1 LNVAGWV
8 GTVIGVIAGAAI
20 IVNKLGELA
29 HAVLDVRDSLRDR
42 LSRRE
47 RDRIGQHDQEGA
59 PWPSI
64 EPVDREPE
72 MVEEP

>member
-1 LNVAGWV
+1 MNVAGWV

-47 RDRIGQHDQEGA
+47 RDRIGQKDQEDA
-59 PWPSI
+59 PWSSV

-72 MVEEP
+72 LAKEP

>member
-1 LNVAGWV
+1 MNVAGWV

-47 RDRIGQHDQEGA
+47 RDRIGRHDPGA
-59 PWPSI
+59 RSQ
-64 EPVDREPE
+64 PE
-72 MVEEP
+72 VELIDHAPDMVKEQ